1 MRVKAFIFVVLILLG
16 GKIFTVDATEKHTID
31 IVGIELISPY
41 RCNLTIGFKSWGDP
55 FYSLD
60 IRSPDLLYI
69 TNENINPKDYEDK
82 SYITYTITSLFTD
95 TDYEFVITSYGEF
108 AAKSEILTF
117 NSHDFL
123 SKIQVNN
130 NEIPRSGIVY
140 YEPNRKYQFE
150 CITDFPAENFQ
161 WSFEIAQKEGGP
173 KIIATGESPQFP
185 IEIPTVEYMDKRND
199 DGDVICNIYCKTQY
213 GGITYEINYPF
224 FIRTYPDQPKI
235 DILDVKVQDA
245 QSCTLTVGFHA
256 WDAKTYTIKI
266 VDTNRDKIW
275 EDNLEDNINNSY
287 TTYTFDKIYIDTNY
301 EITVWGFNG
310 SKILMTQTLYFRMND
325 HMGIEKIEQDEFIES
340 GTIFNRDAK
349 TYTIKI
355 VDTNRDKIWE
365 DNLEDNINNSY
376 TTYTFDKIYIDTN
389 YEITVWGFNGSKI
402 LMTQTLYFR
411 MNDHMGIEKIEQDE
425 FIESGTIFNLQGQI
439 IGRFTENHRDIFT
452 ELQPGIYIINGLT
465 STGKKVNR
473 KIIVKSPSSPI

>member
-1 MRVKAFIFVVLILLG
+1 MKVKAFIFVVLILLG

-150 CITDFPAENFQ
+150 CLTDFPAENFQ

-224 FIRTYPDQPKI
+224 FIRTYPT
-235 DILDVKVQDA
+235 
-245 QSCTLTVGFHA
+245 S
-256 WDAKTYTIKI
+256 
-266 VDTNRDKIW
+266 RR
-275 EDNLEDNINNSY
+275 S
-287 TTYTFDKIYIDTNY
+287 
-301 EITVWGFNG
+301 
-310 SKILMTQTLYFRMND
+310 
-325 HMGIEKIEQDEFIES
+325 
-340 GTIFNRDAK
+340 IF
-349 TYTIKI
+349 
-355 VDTNRDKIWE
+355 
-365 DNLEDNINNSY
+365 S
-376 TTYTFDKIYIDTN
+376 
-389 YEITVWGFNGSKI
+389 
-402 LMTQTLYFR
+402 M
-411 MNDHMGIEKIEQDE
+411 
-425 FIESGTIFNLQGQI
+425 
-439 IGRFTENHRDIFT
+439 
-452 ELQPGIYIINGLT
+452 
-465 STGKKVNR
+465 
-473 KIIVKSPSSPI
+473 

>member
-1 MRVKAFIFVVLILLG
+1 
-16 GKIFTVDATEKHTID
+16 
-31 IVGIELISPY
+31 
-41 RCNLTIGFKSWGDP
+41 
-55 FYSLD
+55 
-60 IRSPDLLYI
+60 
-69 TNENINPKDYEDK
+69 
-82 SYITYTITSLFTD
+82 
-95 TDYEFVITSYGEF
+95 
-108 AAKSEILTF
+108 
-117 NSHDFL
+117 
-123 SKIQVNN
+123 
-130 NEIPRSGIVY
+130 
-140 YEPNRKYQFE
+140 
-150 CITDFPAENFQ
+150 
-161 WSFEIAQKEGGP
+161 
-173 KIIATGESPQFP
+173 
-185 IEIPTVEYMDKRND
+185 MDKRND

-256 WDAKTYTIKI
+256 WDAETYTIKI
-266 VDTNRDKIW
+266 IDTNRD
-275 EDNLEDNINNSY
+275 N
-287 TTYTFDKIYIDTNY
+287 T
-301 EITVWGFNG
+301 
-310 SKILMTQTLYFRMND
+310 
-325 HMGIEKIEQDEFIES
+325 
-340 GTIFNRDAK
+340 
-349 TYTIKI
+349 
-355 VDTNRDKIWE
+355 WE

-465 STGKKVNR
+465 STGEKVNR